1 MGKAVL
7 LRSKAV
13 FIEYLYQKI
22 VAEDWHGVSDV
33 ANDLRELEIRLEL
46 SGGNIFTNFGKH
58 LDPQSQIM
66 ENPYDEK

>member
-1 MGKAVL
+1 MDKTKMGKAVL

-33 ANDLRELEIRLEL
+33 ANDLRELEIRLEMVAGEGINL
-46 SGGNIFTNFGKH
+46 QKY
-58 LDPQSQIM
+58 PA
-66 ENPYDEK
+66 YDEK